1 MEKINEKEMPGQ
13 ARHDVQH
20 DEIVLYQPEGEVR
33 LEVRVEKETVWLTQA
48 QIAILFGIK
57 RPAITKHLK
66 NIYAS
71 RELERDTTCS
81 ILEHMGDDSKR
92 VYETKYYNLDAILS
106 VGYRV
111 NSKNATLFRR
121 WANQV
126 LKDYILKGY
135 AVNQR
140 KIATDLQIADR
151 LHEQRQL
158 IEGQGVKLANVDTRL
173 SAVEQHIDFFV
184 KASQTPTG
192 GILATGT
199 RFDGFVLVAD
209 LVKSAKRSVVF
220 IDPFAT
226 VDVLKFAAMRSK
238 GISATIYSS
247 RITPE
252 FKGETQKR
260 FDEQESRLSAVEQ
273 HIDFFVQS
281 AQSPTGGILATG
293 TRFDG
298 FVLIADLVKT
308 AKHSII
314 FIDPFAT
321 IEVLKFA
328 AMRNKGVKAV
338 IYSARIT
345 PEFEAAKNL
354 HNKQYPGLDLKTM
367 RTIHDR
373 FLLIDDTVYHFGASF
388 KDMGNE
394 MTAYSILNFVTPEE
408 VIAKV
413 SESMKGR

>member
-1 MEKINEKEMPGQ
+1 MGENKG
-13 ARHDVQH
+13 
-20 DEIVLYQPEGEVR
+20 EIVLYQPEGEIR
-33 LEVRVEKETVWLTQA
+33 LEVRVENETVWLNRQQLAVLFNRDIKTIGKH
-48 QIAILFGIK
+48 IAN
-57 RPAITKHLK
+57 ALK
-66 NIYAS
+66 EELKEMATVANFATVQKEGNRCVS
-71 RELERDTTCS
+71 RVV
-81 ILEHMGDDSKR
+81 EH
-92 VYETKYYNLDAILS
+92 YNLDMILS

-111 NSKNATLFRR
+111 KSASGIKFRR

-158 IEGQGVKLANVDTRL
+158 IEGQGAKLADVDT
-173 SAVEQHIDFFV
+173 
-184 KASQTPTG
+184 
-192 GILATGT
+192 
-199 RFDGFVLVAD
+199 
-209 LVKSAKRSVVF
+209 
-220 IDPFAT
+220 
-226 VDVLKFAAMRSK
+226 
-238 GISATIYSS
+238 
-247 RITPE
+247 
-252 FKGETQKR
+252 
-260 FDEQESRLSAVEQ
+260 RLSAVEQ

-281 AQSPTGGILATG
+281 AQTPTGGILTTG

-298 FVLIADLVKT
+298 FVLIADLVKS
-308 AKHSII
+308 AKHSVI

-328 AMRNKGVKAV
+328 AMRNKGVKAA

-345 PEFEAAKNL
+345 SEFEAAKNL
-354 HNKQYPGLDLKTM
+354 HNKQHPGLDLKTM

-394 MTAYSILNFVTPEE
+394 MTAYSVLNFVTPEE

-413 SESMKGR
+413 GESMKSNISPPSA